1 MLNKILFCFCV
12 LFGVI
17 LLIFSFELN
26 IIDRVSYVQTV
37 EFFPTFLGNRIITK
51 GVLFTIFTDPL
62 WVIIMG
68 IGYYSG
74 LDPEIYIIV
83 ICCISYLVAMKSIYK
98 SVAVGDFYKFVPIIL
113 SANFL
118 INYVTHIRQGIALS
132 LLCYS
137 MYFGL
142 IPRIKKPILFWLSP
156 LIHNSFFL
164 VTFYFYFDKFI
175 MKNGRISKIRTFSI
189 FGIVTTVI
197 FLIISFG
204 RQDYLNN
211 LTINSNAGFGLFYW
225 LAIFLLV
232 LFGNLQKSKLG
243 LSKELFFILFY
254 MIFYFISPLIAGRL
268 MEVFII
274 FIFIWLNSKVS
285 SKLFFLLTLSYFIL
299 SWVSRY
305 TSNYYGFAAY

>member
-1 MLNKILFCFCV
+1 MLNKILFYFCV

-17 LLIFSFELN
+17 LLINSYQLN
-26 IIDRVSYVQTV
+26 IIDRVSYIQTV

-51 GVLFTIFTDPL
+51 GFLFAIFNDPL

-68 IGYYSG
+68 IGYFSG
-74 LDPEIYIIV
+74 LYPEIYIIV
-83 ICCISYLVAMKSIYK
+83 ICCISYLVTVKSIYK

-175 MKNGRISKIRTFSI
+175 MKNGRISKVRAFSI
-189 FGIVTTVI
+189 LAILITFVV
-197 FLIISFG
+197 LIISFG
-204 RQDYLNN
+204 RQDYINN
-211 LTINSNAGFGLFYW
+211 LTVNSNIGFGLFYW
-225 LAIFLLV
+225 LAVFLLV
-232 LFGNLQKSKLG
+232 LFGNLQKSQLR
-243 LSKELFFILFY
+243 LSKEVFFILSY

-268 MEVFII
+268 MEIFLI

-285 SKLFFLLTLSYFIL
+285 SKFFFLLTLSYFTL

-305 TSNYYGFAAY
+305 TSNYYGFAVY

>member
-1 MLNKILFCFCV
+1 MLNKILFYFCV

-17 LLIFSFELN
+17 LLIFSLELN
-26 IIDRVSYVQTV
+26 ITDRISYIQTI

-51 GVLFTIFTDPL
+51 GFLFTVFNDPL

-68 IGYYSG
+68 IGYFSG

-83 ICCISYLVAMKSIYK
+83 ICCISYAVALKSIYK
-98 SVAVGDFYKFVPIIL
+98 SVDVFYKFVPIIL
-113 SANFL
+113 SASFL
-118 INYVTHIRQGIALS
+118 INFVTHIRQGIALS

-164 VTFYFYFDKFI
+164 VTFYFYFEKFI
-175 MKNGRISKIRTFSI
+175 KKNGRLSKFRIFSI
-189 FGIVTTVI
+189 LVIVTTVI

-204 RQDYLNN
+204 RQGY
-211 LTINSNAGFGLFYW
+211 INSLTVNNNIGFGLFYW

-232 LFGNLQKSKLG
+232 IFDNLQKSKLG
-243 LSKELFFILFY
+243 ISKELFFILFY
-254 MIFYFISPLIAGRL
+254 IIFYFISPTVAGRL

-274 FIFIWLNSKVS
+274 FIFIWLNNKVPSKI
-285 SKLFFLLTLSYFIL
+285 FYLLTLSYFTL

>member
-1 MLNKILFCFCV
+1 MLNKTLFYFCV

-17 LLIFSFELN
+17 LLVYSYQLN
-26 IIDRVSYVQTV
+26 ITDRVSYIQTI
-37 EFFPTFLGNRIITK
+37 EFFPTFLGNRIITR
-51 GVLFTIFTDPL
+51 GVLVTIFNDPL
-62 WVIIMG
+62 WVMIMG
-68 IGYYSG
+68 IGYFSG

-83 ICCISYLVAMKSIYK
+83 ICCISYLVALKSIYK
-98 SVAVGDFYKFVPIIL
+98 SVDVFYKFVPIIL
-113 SANFL
+113 SASFL
-118 INYVTHIRQGIALS
+118 INFVTHIRQGIALS

-137 MYFGL
+137 LYFGL

-175 MKNGRISKIRTFSI
+175 KKNGRISKIRTFSI
-189 FGIVTTVI
+189 LVIVNTVI

-211 LTINSNAGFGLFYW
+211 LTFNSNVGFGLFYW
-225 LAIFLLV
+225 LAIFILV

-254 MIFYFISPLIAGRL
+254 MIFYFISPLIVGRL